1 MDHIPTMAAVMTP
14 FPFSVDVSDS
24 MLRARD
30 LMTEHEVRHLP
41 VVKNHKLLGIL
52 TDRDLKRAL
61 DPDLGLPPKN
71 ELFVRDVYLP
81 DPYIVDDLSPLDDV
95 LEHMAAHHIGS
106 ALVTKN
112 GRLAG
117 IFTSTDACRV
127 YCEHLRRI
135 FPRPLGTDAA

>member
-14 FPFSVDVSDS
+14 FPFHVDVSDS
-24 MLRARD
+24 LLRARD

-41 VVKNHKLLGIL
+41 VVKNHELLGIL

-61 DPDLGLPPKN
+61 DPDLGLPPKD
-71 ELFVRDVYLP
+71 ELFVRDVYVP
-81 DPYIVDDLSPLDDV
+81 DPYVVDDHAPLDDV
-95 LEHMAAHHIGS
+95 LEHMSRHHLGS
-106 ALVTKN
+106 ALVTTR

-135 FPRPLGTDAA
+135 FPKPVGTDAA

>member
-1 MDHIPTMAAVMTP
+1 MTP

-24 MLRARD
+24 LRRARD
-30 LMTEHEVRHLP
+30 LMTEHDVRHLP
-41 VVKNHKLLGIL
+41 VVNKYELLGIL

-61 DPDLGLPPKN
+61 DPDLGLPPKD

-81 DPYIVDDLSPLDDV
+81 DPYVVDDRSPLDDV
-95 LEHMAAHHIGS
+95 LEHMATHHLGS
-106 ALVTKN
+106 ALVTKH

-117 IFTSTDACRV
+117 IFTSTDACRA

-135 FPRPLGTDAA
+135 FPQPMSTDAA

>member
-1 MDHIPTMAAVMTP
+1 MTP
-14 FPFSVDVSDS
+14 FPFYVDVSDS
-24 MLRARD
+24 LLRARD

-41 VVKNHKLLGIL
+41 VVKNHALLGIL

-61 DPDLGLPPKN
+61 DPDLGLPPKD
-71 ELFVRDVYLP
+71 ELFVRDVYLA
-81 DPYIVDDLSPLDDV
+81 DPYVVDAHSPLDEV
-95 LEHMAAHHIGS
+95 LEHMATHHIGS
-106 ALVTKN
+106 ALVTKH

-135 FPRPLGTDAA
+135 FPRSVDTDAA